1 MPHGYGTCN
10 MPLVLLKSLVYNST
24 GSSSKI
30 FSENLLYLHIINKLC
45 WLRILHRVLLNE
57 VEVIQEVYHVRSLTS
72 QDWVISFSD
81 FFAGT
86 YTV

>member
-30 FSENLLYLHIINKLC
+30 FSENLLYLHIIIN
-45 WLRILHRVLLNE
+45 
-57 VEVIQEVYHVRSLTS
+57 
-72 QDWVISFSD
+72 
-81 FFAGT
+81 FAGSEFFT
-86 YTV
+86 EFY